1 MYRQYAK
8 YPELRADLPG
18 RPMSFVT
25 RFFKVAVCALLLT
38 FAVTTPLL
46 AQPEHEYPNRVIKLV
61 VPYPPGGGG
70 DIVGRLAAREI
81 EKALNKPVV
90 VDNKPGAAGNVGAA
104 FVARS
109 APDGYTILLAT
120 NGILAANPSLYRNIQ
135 FDTLKDFAFISQVA
149 KAAIVLVVH
158 PSVPARSLPEFV
170 ALAKKSPGAL
180 SYGSGGVGT
189 GNHLA
194 AELFM
199 ADAGIELFHVPYKGT
214 PPAHVDLLA
223 GRINAM
229 FEQVAASV
237 GDIRSG
243 RLRALAVTSPSR
255 ERSLP
260 DVPAVSEFDLKRSDS
275 WTWYGLVAP
284 SGTPDEIVAK
294 LSKVIVNASK
304 TPAFREAFER
314 IGLEAGA
321 SDPQETRRYIQSA
334 ITQWSEVIR
343 KAGIQPN

>member
-1 MYRQYAK
+1 
-8 YPELRADLPG
+8 
-18 RPMSFVT
+18 MSFAT
-25 RFFKVAVCALLLT
+25 RFMVALCAPMLT
-38 FAVTTPLL
+38 LVVTTAVR
-46 AQPEHEYPNRVIKLV
+46 AQSEAEYPNRVIKLV

-81 EKALNKPVV
+81 EKALGRSVI
-90 VDNKPGAAGNVGAA
+90 VDNKPGAAGNVGTA
-104 FVARS
+104 FVAHA
-109 APDGYTILLAT
+109 APDGYTIGLAT

-158 PSVPARSLPEFV
+158 PSVPARSVPEFI

-199 ADAGIELFHVPYKGT
+199 ADTGVELFHVPYKGT

-237 GDIRSG
+237 GDIGAG
-243 RLRALAVTSPSR
+243 RLRALAVMSPTR

-260 DVPAVSEFDLKRSDS
+260 DVPAISEFGLKRSDS

-284 SGTPDEIVAK
+284 AGTPDAIVER
-294 LSKVIVNASK
+294 LSKVVVNATK
-304 TPAFREAFER
+304 TPAFQEAFER
-314 IGLEAGA
+314 IGLEAVG

-334 ITQWSEVIR
+334 ITRWTEVIR
-343 KAGIQPN
+343 KANIQPN